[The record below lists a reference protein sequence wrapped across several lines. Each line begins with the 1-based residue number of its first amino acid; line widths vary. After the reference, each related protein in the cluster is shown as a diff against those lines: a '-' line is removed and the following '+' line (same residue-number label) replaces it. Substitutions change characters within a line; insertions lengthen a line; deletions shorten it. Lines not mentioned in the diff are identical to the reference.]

1 MLGLKIGMA
10 VQGYFV
16 LMKYARG
23 LDKIFVFKYC
33 GDGGH

>member
-1 MLGLKIGMA
+1 MA

-33 GDGGH
+33 GDGLSREGS